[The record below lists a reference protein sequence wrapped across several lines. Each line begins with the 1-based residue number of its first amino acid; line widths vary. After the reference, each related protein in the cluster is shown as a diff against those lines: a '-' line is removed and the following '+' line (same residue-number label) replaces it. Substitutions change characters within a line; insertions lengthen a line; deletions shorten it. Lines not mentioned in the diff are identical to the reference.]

1 MNFSRVNNEFV
12 GFSDYNKATEMTERI
27 ISMLYVKER
36 MQMKKITGF
45 EIKAEERQSWGSIT
59 MVWIGSM
66 ICVPALM
73 IGGMLGSGLSL
84 GTCILA
90 IIVGYALV
98 CLFMCFMGMQACDTG
113 LPTSVMASG
122 ALGEKGAKY
131 IISTI
136 LAISCIGWFGIQ
148 AAVCGASFSSMVG
161 DMTGL
166 AIPVW
171 LSSVVWGIIMVLTA
185 CFRFTGLKWLNKI
198 AVPLLGIV
206 LAYTLIYTLTTG
218 GAAVLSGY
226 APAAP
231 MPFVSAVSLTVGSFV
246 VAAAISGDFCRFAK
260 NRNDVVKSSIVGVL
274 PAGLVVL
281 MIGAILAICTGSYD
295 ISVFLSSAGLPLIGL
310 IALILATWTT
320 NVSNAYSGGLSLSV
334 LLGQDEKKSQV
345 TTAVAGI
352 IGTVLAAVGILN
364 SIQSFLS
371 LLSAIVP
378 ALMGVLIADYWILGK
393 GNIDRFEMREGFY
406 GPGVISF
413 LAGAFVACMTGGTFA
428 AFPALAF
435 LNVPFFIGPINGI
448 IVAMVLYIIIQSVAG
463 KKSK

>member
-1 MNFSRVNNEFV
+1 
-12 GFSDYNKATEMTERI
+12 
-27 ISMLYVKER
+27 
-36 MQMKKITGF
+36 MKKPTGF

-84 GTCILA
+84 GMCALA
-90 IIVGYALV
+90 IVVGYALICV
-98 CLFMCFMGMQACDTG
+98 FMSFMGMLGCDTG
-113 LPTSVMASG
+113 LPTAVMASC

-148 AAVCGASFSSMVG
+148 AAVCGASFSTMFG
-161 DMTGL
+161 DMTGI
-166 AIPVW
+166 AVPVW
-171 LSSVVWGIIMVLTA
+171 LSSIVWGIIMLATA
-185 CFRFTGLKWLNKI
+185 CFRFAGLKWLNKL
-198 AVPLLGIV
+198 AVPLLLIV
-206 LAYTLIYTLTTG
+206 LAYTTVYTLING
-218 GAAVLSGY
+218 GLETLSGY
-226 APAAP
+226 VPTAP
-231 MPFVSAVSLTVGSFV
+231 MSFVSAVSATVGSFV

-260 NRNDVVKSSIVGVL
+260 SRRDVVKSSILGVL
-274 PAGLVVL
+274 PAGLAML
-281 MIGAILAICTGSYD
+281 MIGAILSICVGTYD
-295 ISVFLSSAGLPLIGL
+295 VSVVLSSSGLPLVGL

-364 SIQSFLS
+364 SLQGFLS

-378 ALMGVLIADYWILGK
+378 ALIGTLVADYWIVGK
-393 GNIDRFEMREGFY
+393 GDVSRFEVREGFY
-406 GPGVISF
+406 APGLVSF
-413 LAGAFVACMTGGTFA
+413 LLGALVACVTGGTFA
-428 AFPALAF
+428 AIPALAF
-435 LNVPFFIGPINGI
+435 LNIPFFIGPVNGI
-448 IVAMVLYIIIQSVAG
+448 VVAMVVYIIIAKAVGSKAPAAERSV
-463 KKSK
+463 